1 MAARNTKS
9 PEQVF
14 TMTRRLDAAGLVMA
28 EAVSR
33 DACLIPSHSHEQAHL
48 TIIVEGFCEEIY
60 NGKTRD
66 IPPLAVSYFHP
77 GERHSLRVFNAP
89 TRSFDLEIGQQWL
102 GRLPRPITPMTMVA
116 PPHSAISGLMTRLYR
131 EFKEPDEV
139 SHLAIE
145 ALSLE
150 MLVEISRASKG
161 TRVKK
166 APLWLGRVI
175 ELIRDEYARN
185 LTLTE
190 LAQIAGVHPSHLVQV
205 FREHNN
211 CTPGEYIRRLRIEQ
225 AMRLIS
231 HSDTAL
237 ADISVDLGFTDQ
249 SHFTRVFKR
258 LTGMTPAQYRGLNVG
273 PNSIPRT
280 RELYKTKKA

>member
-1 MAARNTKS
+1 MTVKS
-9 PEQVF
+9 KKNPEQVF
-14 TMTRRLDAAGLVMA
+14 KMVKRLDSAGLVMA
-28 EAVSR
+28 EAVSK
-33 DACLIPSHSHEQAHL
+33 DECLIPAHSHEQPHL
-48 TIIVEGFCEEIY
+48 TIVVEGFCEEIY

-77 GERHSLRVFNAP
+77 GEIHSLRVFNTP
-89 TRSFDLEIGQQWL
+89 TRSFDLEIGPAWL
-102 GRLPRPITPMTMVA
+102 DRLPRALTPATMIA

-190 LAQIAGVHPSHLVQV
+190 LAQIAGV
-205 FREHNN
+205 
-211 CTPGEYIRRLRIEQ
+211 
-225 AMRLIS
+225 
-231 HSDTAL
+231 
-237 ADISVDLGFTDQ
+237 
-249 SHFTRVFKR
+249 
-258 LTGMTPAQYRGLNVG
+258 
-273 PNSIPRT
+273 
-280 RELYKTKKA
+280 